1 MSSDQQQIGE
11 LEDEPD
17 VVAERFPTARVQLV
31 QLANDLYE
39 QGERLGLLGPREYGR
54 LWSRHLLN
62 CAAVEERIPEG
73 ARVADVGSGAGL
85 PGLVLAIIRPDA
97 EFTLID
103 PMERRCTWL
112 EDESAR
118 LGLTNVR
125 VIRARSQEVTDEV
138 MVDVVTA
145 RAVSA
150 LKTLIGWTAPLLRP
164 GGSLV
169 LMKGRS
175 AAAEIEAASKPIRKF
190 ALQDVHVEHLGA
202 DYLSE
207 PTTVVCAT
215 LPTIEDE

>member
-138 MVDVVTA
+138 TVDVATA

-202 DYLSE
+202 DYLRE

>member
-17 VVAERFPTARVQLV
+17 VVAERFPAARVQLV

-190 ALQDVHVEHLGA
+190 ALQDVHVEHLGT
-202 DYLSE
+202 DYLGE

-215 LPTIEDE
+215 LPTVEDE